1 MQTFVVVTFSGK
13 GILFLMPSN
22 VNYFARLGDKA
33 SASVGNTSQIHE
45 HMALLNLTL
54 QVYLAHLLV
63 SPKDNSRLW

>member
-45 HMALLNLTL
+45 HMNSQLNCIGIFGTFSCL
-54 QVYLAHLLV
+54 
-63 SPKDNSRLW
+63 P